1 MITLDPEFVGSL
13 APPSKLTTTTI
24 DGKPSVDV
32 PFARLSRLERL
43 RVQGKADETEIAE
56 DEAETGDLDPNP
68 KKRSKEE
75 IQKKMMR
82 GKGKSL
88 KRFVKISISLFLL
101 ILNL

>member
-1 MITLDPEFVGSL
+1 LLVSL
-13 APPSKLTTTTI
+13 GWNYFRFKGRLMKLRSPI
-24 DGKPSVDV
+24 
-32 PFARLSRLERL
+32 
-43 RVQGKADETEIAE
+43 
-56 DEAETGDLDPNP
+56 ETGDLDSNP

-88 KRFVKISISLFLL
+88 KRFVIISISLFLL

>member
-24 DGKPSVDV
+24 DGKPSADI

-56 DEAETGDLDPNP
+56 DDVETGDLDSNP

-88 KRFVKISISLFLL
+88 KRFVIISLSSHSRV
-101 ILNL
+101 LNL